1 VLFKIIF
8 IFLCLVYLLRL
19 LSPFLFKLLFTSV
32 VKKAASQQQAKP
44 SQSSAK
50 PKQDKTS
57 SDSLGDYI
65 DYEEVE

>member
-1 VLFKIIF
+1 M
-8 IFLCLVYLLRL
+8 
-19 LSPFLFKLLFTSV
+19 FKLLFTSV

-50 PKQDKTS
+50 PKQDKTL